1 MKRSLLIKI
10 GLGVLAFVVLL
21 AGALAAL
28 VVFFP
33 KDVAIAEIE
42 RQVEAATERKLDIA
56 GDFSFSL
63 FPALGFSA
71 EEVTLSNPEG
81 FETEAP
87 FLAAKRVV
95 FAVALMPLLQRDVQ
109 IRRLYL
115 EEPQLA
121 LVALADGRVNWEFP
135 VKEDQPELP
144 SLRLED
150 MRVENG
156 RLTFDGPENLPP
168 LVLDQIEAQL
178 AVNSLDEP
186 VEVQGR
192 FNYLGETLQ
201 ANATVADPRAV
212 LSQGVTPL
220 VAEIDGEHVDGTL
233 DGQFE
238 TATGRVTGA
247 LTAQGASVRRVLAW
261 LGSPLPPGPAF
272 AAYNIRGDFDFLG
285 ETMKLN
291 RGTFRIDAINATG
304 DLTIVTRAGRMNVS
318 GRLATPA
325 IDLNAYMPP
334 PPQGAAAGVDVDTS
348 WPSTPIDLTGLRGM
362 DANLDINVGE
372 LKFQRMTFQN
382 ARLLLRLTN
391 GVADARLTQLSLY
404 GGSGTARIVADAR
417 TNNLRIAQELSVDS
431 IQALPLLTDAIGF
444 DRLEGR
450 GRLTT
455 SLLGQGNSQAAI
467 MRSLR
472 GEAAFNFND
481 GSFKGVNLAQVARTI
496 QAALSRSSVGPSAAT
511 DFAEFSA
518 NFAVADG
525 VAVTENMRMLNP
537 FVRLDGGGML
547 DIGRQ
552 TLDVRLAPRAVQTIE
567 GQGGQA
573 DITGLG
579 VPFRAS
585 GPWARPQFRIDLQD
599 TLRNEVRAQAQRAL
613 AGSDLGDLGALF
625 GLGRTQATPTPAEPA
640 EAPAA
645 ETPAPD
651 APVAETPAPEAA
663 KEKTPEERARDALE
677 GLFRR

>member
-56 GDFSFSL
+56 GDFDFSL

-115 EEPQLA
+115 DEPQLA
-121 LVALADGRVNWEFP
+121 LAALPDGRVNWEFP

-150 MRVENG
+150 MRVTNG
-156 RLTFDGPENLPP
+156 RLTFDGPEDLPP
-168 LVLDQIEAQL
+168 LVLEQIEAQL
-178 AVNSLDEP
+178 AVQSLDDP
-186 VEVQGR
+186 VEAQGS
-192 FNYLGETLQ
+192 FSYLGETLR
-201 ANATVADPRAV
+201 ANATIADPRAV

-220 VAEIDGEHVDGTL
+220 VADIDGEHVDGTFN
-233 DGQFE
+233 GQFE

-247 LTAQGASVRRVLAW
+247 LTAEGASVRRALAW
-261 LGSPLPPGPAF
+261 LGSPLPPGAGF
-272 AAYNIRGDFDFLG
+272 AAYNVRGAFDFLG
-285 ETMKLN
+285 DTMRLSD
-291 RGTFRIDAINATG
+291 GVFRVDAINATG
-304 DLTIVTRAGRMNVS
+304 GLTIVTRAGRMNVT
-318 GRLATPA
+318 GRLAAPA
-325 IDLNAYMPP
+325 IDLNVYMPP
-334 PPQGAAAGVDVDTS
+334 PPQGAAVGVNVDTS
-348 WPSTPIDLTGLRGM
+348 WPATPIDLAGLRGM

-382 ARLLLRLTN
+382 ARLLLLLTN
-391 GVADARLTQLSLY
+391 GVADARLTQVSLY
-404 GGSGTARIVADAR
+404 GGAGTARIVADAR
-417 TNNLRIAQELSVDS
+417 TDNLRIAQELSVED

-444 DRLEGR
+444 DRIEGR
-450 GRLTT
+450 GRLTA

-472 GEAAFNFND
+472 GEAGFNFND
-481 GSFKGVNLAQVARTI
+481 GAFKGVNLAQIARTI
-496 QAALSRSSVGPSAAT
+496 QAALSRSSIGPSAAT

-518 NFAVADG
+518 TFAVADG

-537 FVRLDGGGML
+537 FVRLDGGGMI

-552 TLDVRLAPRAVQTIE
+552 TLDVRLAPRAVQSIE

-573 DITGLG
+573 DVTGLG

-585 GPWARPQFRIDLQD
+585 GPWARPQFRVDLQD

-625 GLGRTQATPTPAEPA
+625 GLGRTQAAPAPSETPTTS
-640 EAPAA
+640 
-645 ETPAPD
+645 ETPAPN
-651 APVAETPAPEAA
+651 APAAETPAPEAA